1 MASKNNSRK
10 SAKPALVNMELTLTE
25 NAELKTNVKKTPYLV
40 ARGTT
45 KKNQRKV
52 TVMTYVKAG
61 IAALTGAIAGQV
73 VRVYGTWADDHK
85 TFSVMG
91 LTPARQ
97 AAE

>member
-1 MASKNNSRK
+1 MASSKKS

-25 NAELKTNVKKTPYLV
+25 SAELKQNVKKTPYLV

-73 VRVYGTWADDHK
+73 VRVYGTWSQDHK

-91 LTPARQ
+91 LTPARS